1 MRHVQVKNETRGT
14 LVGDRIVVADKSLTR
29 LFGLL
34 PKKGLD
40 AGEGLWITP
49 SSGVHTFG
57 MRFTIDVIGLD
68 KNRRVIKLWPELAP
82 WRVTSV
88 STKMSSVV
96 ELPAGVIRNSGV
108 QVGDQISIG

>member
-1 MRHVQVKNETRGT
+1 MRLVQVKNETRGT
-14 LVGDRIVVADKSLTR
+14 LVGDRVVVADKSLTR

-34 PKKGLD
+34 PKKGLN
-40 AGEGLWITP
+40 AGEGLWIMP

-68 KNRRVIKLWPELAP
+68 KQKRVIKLWSDLVP

-88 STKMSSVV
+88 STKLCSVV
-96 ELPAGVIRNSGV
+96 ELPAGVIRQSGV
-108 QVGDQISIG
+108 QVGDQIS